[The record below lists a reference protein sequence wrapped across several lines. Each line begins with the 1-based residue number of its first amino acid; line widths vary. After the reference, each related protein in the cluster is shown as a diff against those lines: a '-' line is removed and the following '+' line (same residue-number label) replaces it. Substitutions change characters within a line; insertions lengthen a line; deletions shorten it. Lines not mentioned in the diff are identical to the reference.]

1 MPASDERLTI
11 GRIARASGL
20 THRALRH
27 YDALGVLRPAEVDPD
42 SGYRFYTRAQVTEA
56 QLIASLRKLEVPLDE
71 IRRILADPASDDS
84 KERIAAHRRRVAA
97 RLDEL
102 RTIHYFLGKDGLPM
116 PKRPTSITA
125 VEPETQRKLAAE
137 LFNYTW
143 TLIEKQDRTPEE
155 TERMLNASH
164 ASRFFWG
171 LVGNTVNHAR
181 GEWQLAR
188 VYSIAD
194 LPTDA
199 IRHAESCL
207 ALTEEHGI
215 GDFDLA
221 CAYEALAR
229 AHAVAGERDRSAS
242 YEALGREAAARIED
256 ADDRELVLGDLETL
270 P

>member
-1 MPASDERLTI
+1 MATPDRLTI
-11 GRIARASGL
+11 GRLARASGL

-27 YDALGVLRPAEVDPD
+27 YDELGVLRPVEVDPET
-42 SGYRFYTRAQVTEA
+42 GYRLYARSQVADA

-71 IRRILADPASDDS
+71 IRRILADPGSDDA

-102 RTIHYFLGKDGLPM
+102 RTIHYFLGKDDLPM
-116 PKRPTSITA
+116 PNRPTAISL
-125 VEPETQRKLAAE
+125 EPDVQRKLAAE

-143 TLIEKQDRTPEE
+143 TLIEKQDRTPDE

-171 LVGNTVNHAR
+171 LVGQTVNRAR

-188 VYSIAD
+188 VYAAAD
-194 LPTDA
+194 LPAEA
-199 IRHAESCL
+199 IRHAERCL
-207 ALTEEHGI
+207 ALCEEHGI

-221 CAYEALAR
+221 IAYEALAR
-229 AHAVAGERDRSAS
+229 AYAVAGERDQVAR
-242 YEALGREAAARIED
+242 YEALAREAAARID
-256 ADDRELVLGDLETL
+256 DDDDRALVLGDLATL

>member
-1 MPASDERLTI
+1 MATFPDRLTI
-11 GRIARASGL
+11 GRLARASGL

-27 YDALGVLRPAEVDPD
+27 YDELGVLRPAEVDPET
-42 SGYRFYTRAQVTEA
+42 GYRFYTRDQVEQA
-56 QLIASLRKLEVPLDE
+56 QLIASLRKLELPLDE
-71 IRRILADPASDDS
+71 IRRILADPGSADA
-84 KERIAAHRRRVAA
+84 KERIDAHRRRVAS

-102 RTIHYFLGKDGLPM
+102 RTIHYFLGKDHLPM
-116 PKRPTSITA
+116 PKRPTAISA
-125 VEPETQRKLAAE
+125 AEPETQRKLAAE

-171 LVGNTVNHAR
+171 LVGNTVNHPAAS
-181 GEWQLAR
+181 GSSLACTPLR
-188 VYSIAD
+188 ISR
-194 LPTDA
+194 PT
-199 IRHAESCL
+199 IRHAELCL

-229 AHAVAGERDRSAS
+229 AHAVAGERDQAARF
-242 YEALGREAAARIED
+242 EALGREAAARIED
-256 ADDRELVLGDLETL
+256 ADDRELVLGDLSTL